1 MTSSQQARESL
12 GNLTDLFTGML
23 GTDVA
28 IGGATPDAAPDNK
41 LVEDIKKIISA
52 EAASARISDM
62 ADAKLAAEKSISDYE
77 LSWTAPEELEQ
88 AIIST
93 LHKTLRYDIRT
104 RAIDGLPTWDIDRM
118 YTMETMAA
126 EMPVQATHV
135 NDLLDDIKTYVKVEV
150 AANVDLLMNTLDADN
165 GLFSGPSAA
174 KSEAAIRKSVETAN
188 TESMA

>member
-62 ADAKLAAEKSISDYE
+62 ADAKLAAEMMNHHTFYIIRQQP
-77 LSWTAPEELEQ
+77 LSWETIYRQVLVLLVNQ
-88 AIIST
+88 A
-93 LHKTLRYDIRT
+93 
-104 RAIDGLPTWDIDRM
+104 
-118 YTMETMAA
+118 
-126 EMPVQATHV
+126 Q
-135 NDLLDDIKTYVKVEV
+135 
-150 AANVDLLMNTLDADN
+150 
-165 GLFSGPSAA
+165 
-174 KSEAAIRKSVETAN
+174 
-188 TESMA
+188 